1 MEDLTGRTFSRL
13 KVIER
18 DYSRKHKSAE
28 YYKCE
33 CRCGNNNYITTA
45 KELLAGKG
53 SCGCIRKIKGFNDYK
68 TEGETT
74 IIYLE
79 RKNGEILEA
88 LIDTDDLDRLIKH
101 NYSWHAIWKEDTK
114 SYYVR
119 TSVYEVSE
127 IGKRICIM
135 LYLHRLLTDTT
146 DPDIRVD
153 HENYDTLDNRKNNL
167 RITNDDKNTK
177 NRSSKNSNNKSGFR
191 NVFWDSTDR
200 RWLVTLQVD
209 KKSRCFGRFKLED
222 LDKAGALAEKMRQEI
237 YGEFAGKS

>member
-1 MEDLTGRTFSRL
+1 MRRCIKIEDLIGRTFGRL

-18 DYSRKHKSAE
+18 DYSKTRKDVE
-28 YYKCE
+28 YYRCE

-53 SCGCIRKIKGFNDYK
+53 SCGCIRKTKGFNDYRVD
-68 TEGETT
+68 GETT

-88 LIDTDDLDRLIKH
+88 LIDTDDLDRLIKL
-101 NYSWHAIWKEDTK
+101 NYSWHAVWKEDTK

-135 LYLHRLLTDTT
+135 LYLHRLLTDAT

-167 RITNDDKNTK
+167 RVTNDDKILK
-177 NRSSKNSNNKSGFR
+177 IEVAK
-191 NVFWDSTDR
+191 
-200 RWLVTLQVD
+200 TLIINQ
-209 KKSRCFGRFKLED
+209 GLET
-222 LDKAGALAEKMRQEI
+222 
-237 YGEFAGKS
+237 